1 MDVMELTDSSDDDL
15 PAFEELL
22 QQSSS
27 QKSSSSQKTVKRLE
41 SMKLEDDGFEM
52 TGTPPLFLFAPR
64 SRLTKAFSPETQ
76 GQGESKGWRQEGG
89 IGPQTS

>member
-1 MDVMELTDSSDDDL
+1 MDIMDLTDSSDEEDL

-27 QKSSSSQKTVKRLE
+27 QKSSSSQKAVKRLE

-52 TGTPPLFLFAPR
+52 TGSPSVAGSFFYPRPLPAIR
-64 SRLTKAFSPETQ
+64 
-76 GQGESKGWRQEGG
+76 
-89 IGPQTS
+89 